1 MLGKMYFGLIV
12 VLLLGQAV
20 AFKPVNSFARFPL
33 KNIGN
38 LNMKSEVSS
47 SSSSKNPFQSF
58 VKATIPAV
66 FCAATLLSVNQE
78 VLALQ
83 SGGRSGGSSFSR
95 SSSSSRGSSSTRSYS
110 TSRSYS
116 SYATPVIPSPSYSPF
131 YSPFSF
137 GFGYSP
143 FYSPF
148 SFGFFNPNLFLLGAM
163 AYIAYQVLKNRIGGS
178 DFASEDMSGDSGYLG
193 SLGAGATVINLQ
205 V

>member
-1 MLGKMYFGLIV
+1 MTQPLRQSTESLSSE
-12 VLLLGQAV
+12 
-20 AFKPVNSFARFPL
+20 PTVNPINQPTSYP
-33 KNIGN
+33 
-38 LNMKSEVSS
+38 SVSS
-47 SSSSKNPFQSF
+47 QDPSGKPGKLTTLPSRQSTSSLTIIEPIVNPTSQQPASSH
-58 VKATIPAV
+58 
-66 FCAATLLSVNQE
+66 AAS
-78 VLALQ
+78 
-83 SGGRSGGSSFSR
+83 
-95 SSSSSRGSSSTRSYS
+95 SYS
-110 TSRSYS
+110 TSQSYS
-116 SYATPVIPSPSYSPF
+116 SYATPVIPAPSYSPF